1 MARRATPGARKA
13 ARNVVLTAAIAGLG
27 GLLFGYDTGVI
38 AGALLFIKPDF
49 HLDSIEAGLVVSAV
63 PIGAIVGAAIAGPL
77 SDGKGRRG
85 TSLLSAIIF
94 AVRPLGSAAAP
105 GTAA

>member
-1 MARRATPGARKA
+1 MAREATPGARKA

-49 HLDSIEAGLVVSAV
+49 QLSSFEASMVVAAV
-63 PIGAIVGAAIAGPL
+63 PLRAVAGGALPGPL
-77 SDGKGRRG
+77 PGRRG
-85 TSLLSAIIF
+85 GRATII
-94 AVRPLGSAAAP
+94 RPGLVLPARALA
-105 GTAA
+105 

>member
-1 MARRATPGARKA
+1 MARKATPGARKA

-49 HLDSIEAGLVVSAV
+49 HLSSFEASMVVAAV
-63 PIGAIVGAAIAGPL
+63 PLGAVAGAALSGPI
-77 SDGKGRRG
+77 SDGRGRRE
-85 TSLLSAIIF
+85 TIIGYG
-94 AVRPLGSAAAP
+94 PGAAGRGARRGRAP
-105 GTAA
+105 GR